1 LHRTRL
7 LVLLHLQSQTRS
19 LLQAACWKEDE
30 PGMCAQVRARDDEGA
45 MGYGRAV
52 LVRAV
57 AGPEDA
63 ELLQDAL
70 SLLGYEDPAAS
81 PCGALLSSRVRWLC
95 MHAGLSCACMHEDA
109 AECATQAGVA
119 PCLHAREDHLLVHA

>member
-1 LHRTRL
+1 MP
-7 LVLLHLQSQTRS
+7 
-19 LLQAACWKEDE
+19 CK
-30 PGMCAQVRARDDEGA
+30 VRARDDEGA

-81 PCGALLSSRVRWLC
+81 PCGALLSARVRF
-95 MHAGLSCACMHEDA
+95 G
-109 AECATQAGVA
+109 
-119 PCLHAREDHLLVHA
+119 PLHACRGGHSSPRD